1 MAHSDD
7 NRDSRRR
14 PRRAGH
20 DEDPSAARERIEK
33 EFLREMEM
41 RIAYFIQSG
50 DTELELE
57 PMNSYRRR
65 IAHNLASQY
74 NLKSESRGED
84 RERRVCLV
92 KSGEAS
98 ADTPAPKVRL
108 WDFGVQTFNVTPG
121 EKGIHM
127 ALKIDGSVE
136 LYREGEKR
144 NIIADRVVEATEF
157 RVRKGKFLVPGES
170 GY

>member
-7 NRDSRRR
+7 NKDTRRR
-14 PRRAGH
+14 PRR
-20 DEDPSAARERIEK
+20 DEDPSAARERMEK

-41 RIAYFIQSG
+41 RIAYFIQS
-50 DTELELE
+50 DETELELE

-65 IAHNLASQY
+65 IAHNLASNY
-74 NLKSESRGED
+74 NMKSESRGEE
-84 RERRVCLV
+84 RERRVCLL
-92 KSGEAS
+92 KTGETSS
-98 ADTPAPKVRL
+98 APPSPKVRL

-136 LYREGEKR
+136 LYREGEKK
-144 NIIADRVVEATEF
+144 NIIADRVIEATEF
-157 RVRKGKFLVPGES
+157 RVRKGKIVVPGEA